1 MNTSSLN
8 LADTSGYE
16 NLLDSNAVS
25 LHEQARNSS
34 QATSIKLMEILRFDG
49 GPMEIRRNTE
59 FDKRT
64 AVVKD
69 KQDLKSEDGLT
80 TIEEEK

>member
-8 LADTSGYE
+8 LADCSGYE
-16 NLLDSNAVS
+16 NLLDSNAA
-25 LHEQARNSS
+25 HEKARNSS

-49 GPMEIRRNTE
+49 GLKEIRHNTE
-59 FDKRT
+59 FEART

-69 KQDLKSEDGLT
+69 
-80 TIEEEK
+80 